1 MLPLLSTLS
10 LNDTGVKSFAAELKE
25 RQDAAKKAASAFKER
40 GDGVQKQPSKP
51 KPASKPASKRS
62 KSAGGSSDPL
72 PPVPRD
78 APYDP
83 LKEYIPSPSPPRE
96 VDPRSMQQVL
106 ADILRKQKESMK
118 PRPAAAPPSPYV
130 PNPSDED
137 SPIREDREDRELT
150 PEDSRRLWL
159 DFQQQKRANAEKAA
173 AMERRKSEMEEK
185 AADELKGAREESGVL
200 TLEERK
206 KAAREARERERAGQE
221 PVRGPDADDL
231 EDEMFNFQLPP
242 PALNDAIGK

>member
-10 LNDTGVKSFAAELKE
+10 LNDTGGKSFAAELKE
-25 RQDAAKKAASAFKER
+25 RQAAAKKAAAAFKQR

-51 KPASKPASKRS
+51 KPASKPASKPS

-106 ADILRKQKESMK
+106 ADILRKQEQSMK
-118 PRPAAAPPSPYV
+118 PRPPAAPPSPYV

-137 SPIREDREDRELT
+137 SPIRDV
-150 PEDSRRLWL
+150 PERTKEEKLRFWL
-159 DFQQQKRANAEKAA
+159 NFQQAKRANAEKAA

-185 AADELKGAREESGVL
+185 AAEELKELREKSGVL

-221 PVRGPDADDL
+221 PVRGPDANDL
-231 EDEMFNFQLPP
+231 EDEMFNFRLPP
-242 PALNDAIGK
+242 PALNEAIGK